1 MSHIK
6 SEIAQVACILSALSV
21 VSSQKLFYILSA
33 SSVLPSPKLF
43 LLWVYPQLF
52 HHIVSILKL
61 SLVVSSQKLF
71 LFWVNPYLF
80 HHTSCFY
87 FDCIL
92 SCFITQVECILS
104 CFITQVV
111 SILTLSLV
119 ISSHKLFILWVHPRL
134 FHHTGWVH
142 LELFHHTGCF
152 YFDIIL
158 SYFITQV
165 VYIVSASSVVS
176 SHKLFVLWV
185 HTKLFITQVD
195 CILSVSSFVSS
206 HSEFVFWVNPHL
218 FHLKLVMS
226 KRILKCKEN
235 WHNFC
240 YICGKFTLKKNEWN
254 VTNIVKNGQPF
265 IG

>member
-21 VSSQKLFYILSA
+21 VSSQNLFYILSA
-33 SSVLPSPKLF
+33 TSVLPSPKLF
-43 LLWVYPQLF
+43 VLWVYPQLF

-71 LFWVNPYLF
+71 YCECIF
-80 HHTSCFY
+80 SC
-87 FDCIL
+87 L
-92 SCFITQVECILS
+92 ITQVECILS

-119 ISSHKLFILWVHPRL
+119 VSSHKLFILWVHRRL
-134 FHHTGWVH
+134 FHQTIC
-142 LELFHHTGCF
+142 LYCEC
-152 YFDIIL
+152 IL
-158 SYFITQV
+158 NC
-165 VYIVSASSVVS
+165 
-176 SHKLFVLWV
+176 
-185 HTKLFITQVD
+185 FITQVD
-195 CILSVSSFVSS
+195 SILSVSSVVSS
-206 HSEFVFWVNPHL
+206 HSEFVLWVNPQL

-226 KRILKCKEN
+226 KRILKSKEN

-265 IG
+265 IRKSYVGRPI

>member
-43 LLWVYPQLF
+43 VLWVYPQLL

-71 LFWVNPYLF
+71 HCECIFSYFITQVVFILSESLFVSSYKLFLFWLHPQLF
-80 HHTSCFY
+80 HHTS
-87 FDCIL
+87 
-92 SCFITQVECILS
+92 
-104 CFITQVV
+104 
-111 SILTLSLV
+111 
-119 ISSHKLFILWVHPRL
+119 
-134 FHHTGWVH
+134 WVH

-158 SYFITQV
+158 SCFITQV

-176 SHKLFVLWV
+176 SHKLFVLLV
-185 HTKLFITQVD
+185 HPKLFHHT
-195 CILSVSSFVSS
+195 S
-206 HSEFVFWVNPHL
+206 W
-218 FHLKLVMS
+218 
-226 KRILKCKEN
+226 
-235 WHNFC
+235 
-240 YICGKFTLKKNEWN
+240 
-254 VTNIVKNGQPF
+254 
-265 IG
+265 

>member
-1 MSHIK
+1 MS
-6 SEIAQVACILSALSV
+6 
-21 VSSQKLFYILSA
+21 VSS
-33 SSVLPSPKLF
+33 
-43 LLWVYPQLF
+43 
-52 HHIVSILKL
+52 IVS
-61 SLVVSSQKLF
+61 S
-71 LFWVNPYLF
+71 
-80 HHTSCFY
+80 HCFY
-87 FDCIL
+87 FEIIL
-92 SCFITQVECILS
+92 SCFITEVIFILS
-104 CFITQVV
+104 ESLFV
-111 SILTLSLV
+111 SSY
-119 ISSHKLFILWVHPRL
+119 KLFLFWLHPQL
-134 FHHTGWVH
+134 FHHTSWVH
-142 LELFHHTGCF
+142 LELFHHSGCF

-176 SHKLFVLWV
+176 SHQLFVLWV